1 MSLSVS
7 LADPAFLDDPVG
19 GYHRLRDQAPLVR
32 IGMPGGPP
40 VWLVTRYEEVKR
52 ALSDPRLVVDH
63 GNVPGHQGLS
73 VVEQIMQAYGMP
85 SEFWDYAA
93 NMTFMDGADHN
104 RLRRLIVPVF
114 ARRRITEM
122 TPRVEQISRRLL
134 DRLAAAGGGD
144 LIDDYSSPLTSTV
157 ICDLIGIDEADQPAM
172 RRWMHEYTE
181 GRYAEAAFQM
191 VDYTKSLIA
200 RRRAE
205 PAGDM
210 VSMLLHASTTTD
222 DRLSEVEIVAMT
234 LLMVNNGHLSTSHF
248 IPNALLVLFD
258 NPDQLARLRN
268 EPALLPRAL
277 HELMRVTSPA
287 QIATPRYATE
297 DLEIGGVLVRRGEA
311 VTGSL
316 MSANFDPRVFPD
328 PLRVDITRDP
338 GRLENHIAFGA
349 GPHYCTG
356 AALGR
361 LEGETA
367 LRHLLL
373 ENLSPELAVGREQ
386 LQWEDVALAVRLLK
400 ALPVHL
406 SHAV

>member
-1 MSLSVS
+1 MREPVS
-7 LADPAFLDDPVG
+7 LADPAFLDDPVRG
-19 GYHRLRDQAPLVR
+19 FTRLRDHAPLVR

-40 VWLVTRYEEVKR
+40 VWLVTRYDEVKQ

-63 GNVPGHQGLS
+63 ARVPGHSGLS
-73 VVEQIMQAYGMP
+73 VVEQIIQAYGMP
-85 SEFWDYAA
+85 REFWEYAA

-114 ARRRITEM
+114 TRRRITEM
-122 TPRVEQISRRLL
+122 APRVEKISRELL
-134 DRLAAAGGGD
+134 GKLTEAGGGD
-144 LIDDYSSPLTSTV
+144 LIEDYSSPLTSTV

-172 RRWMHEYTE
+172 RRWMHEYT
-181 GRYAEAAFQM
+181 GGNYADAALQM
-191 VDYTKSLIA
+191 VDYTRHLIA

-205 PAGDM
+205 PAEDM
-210 VSMLLHASTTTD
+210 VSVLIRSAETAED
-222 DRLSEVEIVAMT
+222 GLSEAEIVAMT

-248 IPNALLVLFD
+248 IPNAILVLAG
-258 NPDQLARLRN
+258 NPGELAKLRAQP
-268 EPALLPRAL
+268 ELLPRAL

-328 PLRVDITRDP
+328 PLRVDITRDT
-338 GRLENHIAFGA
+338 GRVENHIAFGA

-361 LEGETA
+361 LEGEVA

-373 ENLSPELAVGREQ
+373 EDLSLSLAVDRDELEWQ
-386 LQWEDVALAVRLLK
+386 DVALAVRLLK
-400 ALPVHL
+400 SLPVHL
-406 SHAV
+406 SRTV